1 MVGIVG
7 SVNGVGN
14 SRISFCRLT
23 FCIIRIDLFTSVHG
37 PRRCLRIS
45 NNKGGKKWT
54 GRETREE
61 EKKEKPYCV
70 ARATTLL
77 LLLQLKLHSFV
88 RRKRAETL
96 ERESVG
102 EEKKRVDRR
111 GQGDGDERRGER
123 WKGQGKE
130 GKIRGMYQE
139 STLKS
144 VGSGLR
150 LRRVRFLEG
159 LSRISSNRILMRPSR
174 RNGTRPWLPPRNPTS
189 HVQTNLAS
197 IKLNKKLTCFSRPGD
212 QLLSIDLDR
221 KNLRSVSSPLP
232 PTATIKF
239 NYTSPLV
246 SSSHAITYRQEIDS
260 SKILFLCLLC
270 YFDLLN
276 DRVINL
282 RSCDM
287 WMLFIEKNAR

>member
-61 EKKEKPYCV
+61 EKREKPYCV

-123 WKGQGKE
+123 WKGQGK
-130 GKIRGMYQE
+130 
-139 STLKS
+139 
-144 VGSGLR
+144 
-150 LRRVRFLEG
+150 
-159 LSRISSNRILMRPSR
+159 N
-174 RNGTRPWLPPRNPTS
+174 PRNVPREHFEIGWQWFKITPS
-189 HVQTNLAS
+189 KVPRRPLSNLLQPNPYAAKS
-197 IKLNKKLTCFSRPGD
+197 AKWNATLIAAAQPDVSRSNES
-212 QLLSIDLDR
+212 SID
-221 KNLRSVSSPLP
+221 
-232 PTATIKF
+232 
-239 NYTSPLV
+239 
-246 SSSHAITYRQEIDS
+246 
-260 SKILFLCLLC
+260 
-270 YFDLLN
+270 
-276 DRVINL
+276 
-282 RSCDM
+282 
-287 WMLFIEKNAR
+287 